1 MTRRVAAVALE
12 AAALA
17 AFLTG
22 LALILM
28 ARQ

>member
-1 MTRRVAAVALE
+1 VTRRLASVAVE

-17 AFLTG
+17 AFLIG

-28 ARQ
+28 VRQ